1 MPTAAAAKAKIKKQI
16 YDSPQELEL
25 VHRAKKGDEA
35 AFTDLYNLH
44 HSRVLVV
51 IAKIVQDS
59 NVAEGLSN
67 DAMTK
72 VWLNLKNFD
81 EESKFSTWITRIG
94 INEALMWLRKQKR
107 KKQELSFE
115 ALQEHQPN
123 DFQQAMTQ
131 RDLDL
136 EGIADRQV
144 LRLAIASIPDPYRE
158 VLKMRY
164 WDGDSL
170 EEICK
175 TLGIRRKKV
184 SKLKSRLLRGRKLLA
199 IKVEKLS
206 QAR

>member
-16 YDSPQELEL
+16 FDSPQELEL

-35 AFTDLYNLH
+35 AFTDLYNH
-44 HSRVLVV
+44 HHNRILTVV
-51 IAKIVQDS
+51 TKIVQDT
-59 NVAEGLSN
+59 NVAEGLAQ
-67 DAMTK
+67 DALLK
-72 VWLNLKNFD
+72 VWLNLSKFD
-81 EESKFSTWITRIG
+81 EQSKFSTWITRIA
-94 INEALMWLRKQKR
+94 INESLMWLRKQKR

-123 DFQQAMTQ
+123 DFQQAMTT

-144 LRLAIASIPDPYRE
+144 LKLAIASIPDPYRE
-158 VLKMRY
+158 VLQMRY

-175 TLGIRRKKV
+175 TLHIRHRKV
-184 SKLKSRLLRGRKLLA
+184 SKIKSRLLRGRKLLA
-199 IKVEKLS
+199 EKVEKLS

>member
-1 MPTAAAAKAKIKKQI
+1 MPTAAVAKAKIKPQV

-25 VHRAKKGDEA
+25 VHRAKKGNEA
-35 AFTDLYNLH
+35 AFTDLYNHH
-44 HSRVLVV
+44 HSRILVV
-51 IAKIVQDS
+51 ITKIVKDA
-59 NVAEGLSN
+59 NVGEGLTN

-81 EESKFSTWITRIG
+81 EQSKFSTWITRIG

-107 KKQELSFE
+107 QKQELSFE

-123 DFQQAMTQ
+123 DFQQALTQ

-144 LRLAIASIPDPYRE
+144 LRLAIASIPDPYRT

-175 TLGIRRKKV
+175 TLRLRRNKV
-184 SKLKSRLLRGRKLLA
+184 SKIKSRLLRGRKLLA
-199 IKVEKLS
+199 KKVNKLS
-206 QAR
+206 QVR

>member
-25 VHRAKKGDEA
+25 VHRAKKGEET
-35 AFTDLYNLH
+35 AFTDLYNH
-44 HSRVLVV
+44 HHNRLLVV
-51 IAKIVQDS
+51 VTKIVQDA
-59 NVAEGLSN
+59 NVAEGLTQ
-67 DAMTK
+67 DAMLK
-72 VWLNLKNFD
+72 VWLKLSGFD
-81 EESKFSTWITRIG
+81 ENSKFSTWITRIA

-123 DFQQAMTQ
+123 EFQQAMTQ
-131 RDLDL
+131 RDLEL

-144 LRLAIASIPDPYRE
+144 LSLAIASIPDPYKK
-158 VLKMRY
+158 VLQMRY

-175 TLGIRRKKV
+175 TLRIRRGKV

-199 IKVEKLS
+199 KKVSKLS